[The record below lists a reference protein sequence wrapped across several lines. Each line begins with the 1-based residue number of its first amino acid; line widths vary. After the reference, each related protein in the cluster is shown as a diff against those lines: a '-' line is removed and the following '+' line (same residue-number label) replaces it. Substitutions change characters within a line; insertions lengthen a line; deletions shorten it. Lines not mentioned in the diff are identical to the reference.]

1 MRSDEAGQK
10 VSAHVEQYLRDSG
23 YSADGYEERRFRVS
37 VGPLV
42 LTFPNPGRLRYHDLH
57 HVVSGYRTGL
67 VGEAEVSIY
76 ELRGGCPTKLILFL
90 CLGSIGIGCL
100 LSPRRVVKAWRNAR
114 GTRTLYDSPIS
125 YADLAEMEIA
135 ELRKSLNVPADGWA
149 S

>member
-1 MRSDEAGQK
+1 MRSPSRKRELSNSSSDARLSRAVRDLLRKADTMRSDEPGQK
-10 VSAHVEQYLRDSG
+10 VSERVEQYLRDSG

-90 CLGSIGIGCL
+90 CLGSIGIGTL
-100 LSPRRVVKAWRNAR
+100 LSPRRVVKAWRNA
-114 GTRTLYDSPIS
+114 
-125 YADLAEMEIA
+125 
-135 ELRKSLNVPADGWA
+135 
-149 S
+149 